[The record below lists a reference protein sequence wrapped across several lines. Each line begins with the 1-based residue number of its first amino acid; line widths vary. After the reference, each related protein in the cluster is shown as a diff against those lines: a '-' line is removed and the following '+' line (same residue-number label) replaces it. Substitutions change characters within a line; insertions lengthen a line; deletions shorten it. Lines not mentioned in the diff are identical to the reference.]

1 MPLPTLANIQLYKRD
16 QELLDAL
23 LQQVNKDFQAIEDQ
37 VFEADEGLN
46 WDRMMEVLEPLIDRL
61 VNLDS
66 ERFFRLLYTIDVDE
80 KKVKQILFGTHEHR
94 TSWSLSVLILEREL
108 LKVATKK
115 HFSKSIE

>member
-1 MPLPTLANIQLYKRD
+1 MSLPTLANIQLYKND
-16 QELLDAL
+16 QKLLDAL
-23 LQQVNKDFQAIEDQ
+23 IQQVNKDFQAVEDP
-37 VFEADEGLN
+37 VFVADAGMS
-46 WDRMMEVLEPLIDRL
+46 WDSMMEVLEPLIDRL

-94 TSWSLSVLILEREL
+94 TSWGLSVLILEREL
-108 LKVATKK
+108 LKVVTKK